1 MTREEKKQA
10 IDKLTD
16 LLADSKNVYL
26 ADISGMDA
34 DQTSK
39 LRRLCFSKGVKLQV
53 VKNTL
58 LKKAMESCDKD
69 YNELYDVLKGN
80 TSMMLSETA
89 NAPAKAIV
97 EYLKKN
103 KGAEKPLFKGA
114 LVDESVYAADQL
126 SVLENLKSK
135 EELIGDIITLLQSPA
150 KNVISG
156 LQSGG
161 NILTGLLKTLEE
173 RAQ

>member
-10 IDKLTD
+10 IDKLTV
-16 LLADSKNVYL
+16 LLAESKNVYL

-69 YNELYDVLKGN
+69 YNELYDVLKEN

-126 SVLENLKSK
+126 LVLENLKSK

-156 LQSGG
+156 LQTGG
-161 NILTGLLKTLEE
+161 NTLAGLMKTLEE